1 MVSRLGVLAKE
12 RSRDRSSEI
21 RIDVLMNSTIGSWRT
36 FPKETILMR
45 YPDGLT
51 WNESAT
57 SLFQPDQLLWLQF
70 FATFQRKILEP
81 ERELMLAVLEDAIA
95 CIAMDGSC
103 SGGKGKRLFL
113 DALDWIVKK
122 DEQWPFSFNNI
133 CAALHLDSEYLR
145 AGLLRLA
152 NQESNSLNASLRK
165 SPGPTMLKRRVVR
178 VSSPRGSVS
187 TRRPRFY

>member
-1 MVSRLGVLAKE
+1 
-12 RSRDRSSEI
+12 
-21 RIDVLMNSTIGSWRT
+21 
-36 FPKETILMR
+36 MR

-70 FATFQRKILEP
+70 FATFQRQILEP

-103 SGGKGKRLFL
+103 SGGKGKRLFF
-113 DALDWIVKK
+113 DAMDWIVKK

-152 NQESNSLNASLRK
+152 NPESKSSNASLRK

-178 VSSPRGSVS
+178 VSSPRSGS